1 MEPILLAEDIGFWDV
16 IWWMI
21 IVFFWTL
28 VFWMFISVFADIFR
42 RRDHSGW
49 AKAGW
54 IVLIVFLPLLG
65 ILIYM
70 IARPADATREQ
81 DMQMLAQARAASGA
95 TAADEIAKAQQLLQS
110 GAITQEEFDHIKSR
124 ALL

>member
-1 MEPILLAEDIGFWDV
+1 MEPVFLEDFQFLDV

-28 VFWMFISVFADIFR
+28 VLWMFIALFADIFR

-49 AKAGW
+49 AKAFW
-54 IVLIVFLPLLG
+54 VCVLIFLPFLG
-65 ILIYM
+65 ALIYI

-81 DMQMLAQARAASGA
+81 DMEMLAQQRRAMGVSS
-95 TAADEIAKAQQLLQS
+95 ADEIAKAQQLLQS
-110 GAITQEEFDHIKSR
+110 GAITQAEFDQIKR
-124 ALL
+124 NALA